1 MNKDLLIK
9 EITRDEGLRLDLY
22 ECSEGKL
29 TIGVGRNIEDRG
41 ISEDEASLMLAN
53 DLTSSIKEAQSFP
66 WFNEL
71 TDARK
76 RVIVNMIF
84 NIGLSRFK
92 QFKKTIQYL
101 SDREYYRASI
111 EMMDSRWAR
120 QVGVRA
126 DRLSEMMKNG

>member
-92 QFKKTIQYL
+92 QFKKTIQYICL
-101 SDREYYRASI
+101 I
-111 EMMDSRWAR
+111 ENITEH
-120 QVGVRA
+120 
-126 DRLSEMMKNG
+126 LLK